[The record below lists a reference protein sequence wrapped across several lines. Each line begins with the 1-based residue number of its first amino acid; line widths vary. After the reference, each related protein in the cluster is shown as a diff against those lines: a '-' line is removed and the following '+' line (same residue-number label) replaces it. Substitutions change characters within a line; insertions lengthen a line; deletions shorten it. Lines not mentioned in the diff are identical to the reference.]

1 MGQVTRRL
9 MEKDIGGA
17 SEAKVSED
25 RVRLIDALNASKAAV
40 KEKVVAELE
49 DLHAANVDQ
58 KTGVQIIQS
67 ALKIYIWG
75 DKQLREMSKMDNSDG
90 NQTNGSEVAANDG
103 SATIEDSSAAMI
115 PPTGD
120 KNLQTADNNSRNW
133 IAQTPEEIGHGTSSK
148 LPVAQFI
155 RPNALDT
162 LSPELRSLITWQSE
176 NVASKGKAPVMPDN
190 DIMNINSPVGRG
202 MSNNRKRKGGE
213 VDADNNDWFPRR
225 VVGSRASQPVTY
237 HNYHYQKSTASIN
250 DNLMALHEL
259 VPGSQKKDM
268 ATTLG
273 ETADHLLQVRIRDQ
287 TLREEIKQ
295 LRQAMVMMHQ
305 SIQNFRQSPLGTP
318 ANMGGYTQFGGMG
331 FRPPLQ
337 PSMNLFDLSISARMN
352 MPVLLQWNSPAAA
365 SRLFV
370 PPTVPGPSQQHRI
383 GWDQVYNWTKKKP
396 EYISIDD
403 GGYSSRPAGIVSGSI
418 LLKKKV
424 RGSVFSKSQVEVS
437 RQLPR
442 LDIRSE
448 RMDVDRMHSNVPDEE
463 DDEFVTPRECFD
475 SSGKKIARRPHNQ
488 KAVQKLRGEP
498 RNHQNKIYIWGD
510 KQLREMSKMDNS
522 DGNQTNG
529 SEVAANDGSATIE
542 DSSAAM
548 IPPTGDKN
556 LQTADNNSRN
566 WIAQTPGNNASQNI
580 LGNNLDPT

>member
-1 MGQVTRRL
+1 MCT
-9 MEKDIGGA
+9 
-17 SEAKVSED
+17 
-25 RVRLIDALNASKAAV
+25 
-40 KEKVVAELE
+40 
-49 DLHAANVDQ
+49 
-58 KTGVQIIQS
+58 
-67 ALKIYIWG
+67 
-75 DKQLREMSKMDNSDG
+75 DNSDG

-133 IAQTPEEIGHGTSSK
+133 IAQTPDQEIGHGTSSK
-148 LPVAQFI
+148 LPAAQFI

-162 LSPELRSLITWQSE
+162 LSPELRSLIRWQSE

-190 DIMNINSPVGRG
+190 DIMNINSPVGGG

-213 VDADNNDWFPRR
+213 VDADNNSENNAWFPRR
-225 VVGSRASQPVTY
+225 VAGSRASQPVAY

-318 ANMGGYTQFGGMG
+318 ANMGVHTQLGGMG
-331 FRPPLQ
+331 FRPPVQ
-337 PSMNLFDLSISARMN
+337 PSMNLFDSSISARMN

-383 GWDQVYNWTKKKP
+383 GRDQVCKHYDYTGGITLT
-396 EYISIDD
+396 ISAD
-403 GGYSSRPAGIVSGSI
+403 
-418 LLKKKV
+418 
-424 RGSVFSKSQVEVS
+424 
-437 RQLPR
+437 
-442 LDIRSE
+442 SE
-448 RMDVDRMHSNVPDEE
+448 L
-463 DDEFVTPRECFD
+463 FV
-475 SSGKKIARRPHNQ
+475 K
-488 KAVQKLRGEP
+488 
-498 RNHQNKIYIWGD
+498 
-510 KQLREMSKMDNS
+510 
-522 DGNQTNG
+522 
-529 SEVAANDGSATIE
+529 
-542 DSSAAM
+542 
-548 IPPTGDKN
+548 
-556 LQTADNNSRN
+556 LQTDDTQPP
-566 WIAQTPGNNASQNI
+566 I
-580 LGNNLDPT
+580 